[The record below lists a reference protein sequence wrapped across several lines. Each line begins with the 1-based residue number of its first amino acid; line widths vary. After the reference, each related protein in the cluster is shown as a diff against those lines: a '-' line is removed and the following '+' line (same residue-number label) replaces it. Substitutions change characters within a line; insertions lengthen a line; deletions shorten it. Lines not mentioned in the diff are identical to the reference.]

1 MYDLHYNIRFVQT
14 NFKMTRQETFF
25 GFICGIVSQDNDI
38 EQIYIDGLHNI
49 VSGLTDEG
57 MAEFITLLE
66 KFSKDE
72 DVDFIM
78 IISKKV
84 EDLPEVAKQYLI

>member
-1 MYDLHYNIRFVQT
+1 MFFIAKIF
-14 NFKMTRQETFF
+14 NFKNITIK
-25 GFICGIVSQDNDI
+25 FIV
-38 EQIYIDGLHNI
+38 
-49 VSGLTDEG
+49 
-57 MAEFITLLE
+57 FITLLE